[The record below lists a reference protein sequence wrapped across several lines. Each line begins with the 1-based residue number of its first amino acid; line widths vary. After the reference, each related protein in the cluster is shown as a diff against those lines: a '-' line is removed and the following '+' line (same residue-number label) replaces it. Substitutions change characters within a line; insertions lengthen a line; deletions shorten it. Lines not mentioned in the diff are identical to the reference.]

1 MVDHAAGEAFLGPI
15 RFFRQRTLMGI
26 HASIALGSLV
36 GMGIFRDAPVVVAT
50 TAVAIA
56 LGMAGLWL
64 THRDRTGPSVAIT
77 ALVLVGMPLVLAWF
91 ARGIH
96 DVALLI
102 LPASVMAIGLVARPR
117 ATLLTGVFAVV
128 SAAFLAIATASGLL
142 PTLPSAAQADLATR
156 AGPVVV
162 VILAFATFVGVT
174 ASWALNFLLDALSAQ
189 NANLERAVQR
199 RTAELETSNAELE
212 AAVDRIERASRE
224 LVRSERLA
232 TLGSAVSGVT
242 HELATPIG
250 NAVVAAS
257 ALEDAATELGA
268 KLAAG
273 TLKKSE
279 LEAFVTDS
287 RDHASLLMRSLDRAR
302 DLVQSFKRVSVD
314 QASGRRRAFML
325 DECVTDLV
333 RTFKASKGHR
343 RIVVETRIEPGI
355 ELQGYP
361 GPLGQ
366 IVTNL
371 LQNATLHGLAG
382 RTDGHITIEGRRLE
396 GAFELEVSD
405 NGVGIPA
412 DALARIFEPYFTTR
426 GDEEGSGLGLS
437 ISRQLAASVLGG
449 RLTAESMP
457 GEGARFLLRA
467 PLSAPHRR
475 DEPEE

>member
-1 MVDHAAGEAFLGPI
+1 LVDHAAGEAFLGPI

-36 GMGIFRDAPVVVAT
+36 GMEIFRDVPMVVAT
-50 TAVAIA
+50 TAAAVV
-56 LGMAGLWL
+56 LGLVGLWL
-64 THRDRTGPSVAIT
+64 SHRARTGPSVAL
-77 ALVLVGMPLVLAWF
+77 AAGVLVGMPLVLAWT
-91 ARGIH
+91 ARGVH
-96 DVALLI
+96 DVAMLI
-102 LPASVMAIGLVARPR
+102 LPASVVAIGLVARPR
-117 ATLLTGVFAVV
+117 ATLLTGLVAVV
-128 SAAFLAIATASGLL
+128 AAAFLAIATANGLL
-142 PTLPSAAQADLATR
+142 PTPQSAAQAELATR
-156 AGPVVV
+156 TGPVVV
-162 VILAFATFVGVT
+162 VILAFVTFVGVT
-174 ASWALNFLLDALSAQ
+174 ASWALDFLLAALSTQ
-189 NANLERAVQR
+189 NADLERAVQR
-199 RTAELETSNAELE
+199 RTAELEASNAELE

-273 TLKKSE
+273 NLKKSE
-279 LEAFVTDS
+279 LEAFVADA
-287 RDHASLLMRSLDRAR
+287 RDHSGLLMRSLDRAR

-325 DECVTDLV
+325 DECIADLV
-333 RTFKASKGHR
+333 RTFRAAKGHR
-343 RIVVETRIEPGI
+343 RIIVEARVEPGI

-371 LQNATLHGLAG
+371 LQNATLHGFAG
-382 RTDGHITIEGRRLE
+382 RSEGRIVIEGRRWDN
-396 GAFELEVSD
+396 GFELAVID
-405 NGVGIPA
+405 NGVGIAP
-412 DALARIFEPYFTTR
+412 DLLARVFEPYFTTR

-449 RLTAESMP
+449 RLTVDSTP
-457 GEGARFLLRA
+457 GEGARFVLRA
-467 PLSAPHRR
+467 PLSAPLRR
-475 DEPEE
+475 DDPE

>member
-1 MVDHAAGEAFLGPI
+1 
-15 RFFRQRTLMGI
+15 
-26 HASIALGSLV
+26 
-36 GMGIFRDAPVVVAT
+36 
-50 TAVAIA
+50 
-56 LGMAGLWL
+56 
-64 THRDRTGPSVAIT
+64 
-77 ALVLVGMPLVLAWF
+77 
-91 ARGIH
+91 
-96 DVALLI
+96 
-102 LPASVMAIGLVARPR
+102 
-117 ATLLTGVFAVV
+117 
-128 SAAFLAIATASGLL
+128 
-142 PTLPSAAQADLATR
+142 
-156 AGPVVV
+156 
-162 VILAFATFVGVT
+162 VT
-174 ASWALNFLLDALSAQ
+174 ASWALDFLLAALSTQ
-189 NANLERAVQR
+189 NADLERAVQR
-199 RTAELETSNAELE
+199 RTAELEASNAELE

-273 TLKKSE
+273 SLKKSE
-279 LEAFVTDS
+279 LEAFVADA
-287 RDHASLLMRSLDRAR
+287 RDHSGLLMRSLDRAR

-325 DECVTDLV
+325 DECIADLV
-333 RTFKASKGHR
+333 RTFRAAKVHR
-343 RIVVETRIEPGI
+343 RIIVEARVEPGI

-371 LQNATLHGLAG
+371 LQNAVLHGLANRSDG
-382 RTDGHITIEGRRLE
+382 RIAIEGRRV
-396 GAFELEVSD
+396 GASFELEAID
-405 NGVGIPA
+405 NGVGIPP
-412 DALARIFEPYFTTR
+412 DIIERVFEPYFTTR

-449 RLTAESMP
+449 QLTVESKP

>member
-36 GMGIFRDAPVVVAT
+36 GMGIFRDVPMVVAT
-50 TAVAIA
+50 TAAAVV
-56 LGMAGLWL
+56 LGLVGLWL
-64 THRDRTGPSVAIT
+64 SHRARTGPSVAL
-77 ALVLVGMPLVLAWF
+77 AAGVLVGMPLVLAWT
-91 ARGIH
+91 ARGVH
-96 DVALLI
+96 DVAMLI
-102 LPASVMAIGLVARPR
+102 LPASVVAIGLVARPR
-117 ATLLTGVFAVV
+117 ATLLTGLVAVV
-128 SAAFLAIATASGLL
+128 AAAFLAIATANGLL
-142 PTLPSAAQADLATR
+142 PTPQSAAQAELATR
-156 AGPVVV
+156 TGPVVV
-162 VILAFATFVGVT
+162 VILAFVTFVGVT
-174 ASWALNFLLDALSAQ
+174 ASWALDFLLAALSTQ
-189 NANLERAVQR
+189 NADLERAVQR
-199 RTAELETSNAELE
+199 RTAELEASNAELE

-273 TLKKSE
+273 SLKKSE
-279 LEAFVTDS
+279 LEAFVADA
-287 RDHASLLMRSLDRAR
+287 RDHSGLLMRSLDRAR

-325 DECVTDLV
+325 DECIADLV
-333 RTFKASKGHR
+333 RTFRAAKGHR
-343 RIVVETRIEPGI
+343 RIIVEARVEPGI

-371 LQNATLHGLAG
+371 LQNATLHGFAG
-382 RTDGHITIEGRRLE
+382 RSEGRIVIEGRRWDN
-396 GAFELEVSD
+396 GFELAVID
-405 NGVGIPA
+405 NGVGIAP
-412 DALARIFEPYFTTR
+412 DLLARVFEPYFTTR
-426 GDEEGSGLGLS
+426 SDEEGSGLGLS

-449 RLTAESMP
+449 RLTVDSTP
-457 GEGARFLLRA
+457 GEGARFVLRA
-467 PLSAPHRR
+467 PLSAPLRR
-475 DEPEE
+475 DDPE

>member
-36 GMGIFRDAPVVVAT
+36 GMGIFRNVPMVVAT
-50 TAVAIA
+50 TAAAVV
-56 LGMAGLWL
+56 LGLVGLWL
-64 THRDRTGPSVAIT
+64 SHRARTGPSVAL
-77 ALVLVGMPLVLAWF
+77 AAGVLVGMPLVLAWT
-91 ARGIH
+91 ARGVH
-96 DVALLI
+96 DVAMLI
-102 LPASVMAIGLVARPR
+102 LPASVVAIGLVARPR
-117 ATLLTGVFAVV
+117 ATLLTGLVAVV
-128 SAAFLAIATASGLL
+128 AAAFLAIATANGLL
-142 PTLPSAAQADLATR
+142 PTPQSAAQAELATR
-156 AGPVVV
+156 TGPVVV
-162 VILAFATFVGVT
+162 VILAFVTFVGVT
-174 ASWALNFLLDALSAQ
+174 ASWALDFLLAALSTQ
-189 NANLERAVQR
+189 NADLERAVQR
-199 RTAELETSNAELE
+199 RTAELEASNAELE

-273 TLKKSE
+273 SLKKSE
-279 LEAFVTDS
+279 LEAFVADA
-287 RDHASLLMRSLDRAR
+287 RDHSGLLMRSLDRAR

-325 DECVTDLV
+325 DECIADLV
-333 RTFKASKGHR
+333 RTFRAAKGHR
-343 RIVVETRIEPGI
+343 RIIVEARVEPGI

-371 LQNATLHGLAG
+371 LQNAVLHGLANRSDG
-382 RTDGHITIEGRRLE
+382 RIAIEGRRAST
-396 GAFELEVSD
+396 GFELEVID
-405 NGVGIPA
+405 NGVGIAPEV
-412 DALARIFEPYFTTR
+412 LEQIFEPYFTTR

-449 RLTAESMP
+449 RLTVDSTP
-457 GEGARFLLRA
+457 GEGARFVLRA
-467 PLSAPHRR
+467 PLSAPLRR
-475 DEPEE
+475 DDPE